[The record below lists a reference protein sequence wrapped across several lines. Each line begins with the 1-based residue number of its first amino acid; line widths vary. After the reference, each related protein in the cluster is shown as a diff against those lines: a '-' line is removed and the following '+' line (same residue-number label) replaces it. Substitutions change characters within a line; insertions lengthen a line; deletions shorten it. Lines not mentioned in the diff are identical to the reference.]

1 MPPRIRLSGA
11 ASVVDGLVGPHRAA
25 VERAAGVELAVE
37 KSNAGKGLKDL
48 VEGRCDAALISASLE
63 ACLDAARKAGLDRPA
78 GDLRAEVVG
87 SSEVVFAVHPGNP
100 VRALSWEQIRDLHT
114 GRIAR
119 WSEVGGEDL
128 PVAVYTDAA
137 ASATRALV
145 QQAVLGG
152 APYAAGAR
160 ALPAV
165 ADVNAEVARDRAGIG
180 ALGLEFAVPG
190 QVRVLETRKLLRP
203 FSFVT
208 RGEPPEVVRR
218 VMEAY
223 RALAR
228 R

>member
-1 MPPRIRLSGA
+1 MPPPILLRGA
-11 ASVVDGLVGPHRAA
+11 ASAIDGLVGPHRAA
-25 VERAAGVELAVE
+25 VERATGVELVVE

-87 SSEVVFAVHPGNP
+87 TSEVVFVVHPSNP
-100 VRALSWEQIRDLHT
+100 VRALSWEQLRDVHT
-114 GRIAR
+114 GAIAR
-119 WSEVGGEDL
+119 WSRVGGEDL
-128 PVAVYTDAA
+128 PIAVYTDAA

-145 QQAVLGG
+145 QQVVLGG
-152 APYAAGAR
+152 AAYSAGAR
-160 ALPAV
+160 ALAAV

-180 ALGLEFAVPG
+180 ALGLEFAVAG
-190 QVRVLETRKLLRP
+190 EVRAVETRKLERP
-203 FSFVT
+203 LAFVT
-208 RGEPPEVVRR
+208 RGEPSEALRQ

-223 RALAR
+223 RTLAR